1 MYVTHERTV
10 KRYKMIGY
18 LGLPLRT
25 YYGTL
30 KKKIF
35 NSRFSR
41 AFNVDIKKW
50 LPNASKKI
58 DFCLS

>member
-30 KKKIF
+30 KKRYLILG
-35 NSRFSR
+35 SPALLTST
-41 AFNVDIKKW
+41 
-50 LPNASKKI
+50 
-58 DFCLS
+58 

>member
-50 LPNASKKI
+50 LPNASKK
-58 DFCLS
+58 